1 MPKVRCLATGN
12 GSKMLTAAM
21 KRSWTTFA
29 LIIGLA
35 ALLVDARRV
44 QYRSLT
50 QIASAADGEKA
61 KRLVKERV
69 EHFAADFNREI
80 QNAYFN
86 FQTEPND
93 WHGSNWDR
101 VQRAVRLLAGKT
113 SYPELIAGFYFFEK
127 PAARY

>member
-1 MPKVRCLATGN
+1 
-12 GSKMLTAAM
+12 M

-35 ALLVDARRV
+35 ALLGTLGVV

-50 QIASAADGEKA
+50 RASAADGEKA

-69 EHFAADFNREI
+69 DHFAADFNREI

-86 FQTEPND
+86 FQTEPTD
-93 WHGSNWDR
+93 WRDRNWAAFNERYDFWR
-101 VQRAVRLLAGKT
+101 EKT
-113 SYPELIAGFYFFEK
+113 SYPELIAGFFFLGKSDGSLLKYDPQLRAFLPFESD
-127 PAARY
+127 AYIE